1 MTTFSRALTFTV
13 SETPEMQL
21 QSQAQPNP
29 EEKPTPTIPK
39 EPTETPLPRREE
51 KSFWENPFVI
61 GVGIAI
67 VLFIMMDG

>member
-1 MTTFSRALTFTV
+1 MTAFSRALTFAA
-13 SETPEMQL
+13 SETPPVM
-21 QSQAQPNP
+21 QSQAERNP